1 MIGFDTGIDDMY
13 VNTLTTGRVILV
25 ESETSE
31 AKPLTVG
38 DAGKTRETVSLSIIR
53 QERDSGT
60 YTWNKV
66 LNVEGVNNGILFNV
80 SDFWHLLVH

>member
-13 VNTLTTGRVILV
+13 VNTLATGRVILV

-31 AKPLTVG
+31 AKPPTVG
-38 DAGKTRETVSLSIIR
+38 DAGKTQETASLSIIR
-53 QERDSGT
+53 QERNSGT

-80 SDFWHLLVH
+80 SDFWHLLVR